1 MKKNK
6 LMLLGIIACT
16 VVLSGCSAKKESSEM
31 TEAKKETEIQTTA
44 QTTEAMPE
52 SNTSD
57 IQMTPTETQSYD
69 SSDSQADS
77 SDISGADGSNTES
90 PSYPTEKAGSVRYD
104 SPLGYSCTHDPTVFV
119 LYDTGDGDRFSY
131 QTSETLAAPVY
142 MSVQMYSDMSAE
154 TLAEG
159 LALQSGIDGVE
170 VQDTYFG
177 ANGTATKSV
186 YIEQE
191 INGVNQIQTFYAV
204 PSGTGSLLVEL
215 GGYVGMPEGA
225 EHKLQ
230 EITGSFSFAT
240 DLF

>member
-6 LMLLGIIACT
+6 LMLLGIIVCAA
-16 VVLSGCSAKKESSEM
+16 VLSGCYEKKEASEM

-44 QTTEAMPE
+44 PTTEAMPE
-52 SNTSD
+52 SNR
-57 IQMTPTETQSYD
+57 
-69 SSDSQADS
+69 
-77 SDISGADGSNTES
+77 SNTEI
-90 PSYPTEKAGSVRYD
+90 PSYPSEEAGSVQYD
-104 SPLGYSCTHDPTVFV
+104 SPLGYSCTYDPTVFV
-119 LYDTGDGDRFSY
+119 LDDTGDGDRFSY
-131 QTSETLAAPVY
+131 RTSETLAAPVY
-142 MSVQMYSDMSAE
+142 MSVQIHSDMSAE

-191 INGVNQIQTFYAV
+191 INGVNQIQTFYAI

-215 GGYVGMPEGA
+215 GGYVGMPESA

-230 EITGSFSFAT
+230 EITGSFSFVG
-240 DLF
+240 

>member
-1 MKKNK
+1 MVFLCFLPCSFAHSWN
-6 LMLLGIIACT
+6 IA
-16 VVLSGCSAKKESSEM
+16 
-31 TEAKKETEIQTTA
+31 
-44 QTTEAMPE
+44 
-52 SNTSD
+52 
-57 IQMTPTETQSYD
+57 
-69 SSDSQADS
+69 
-77 SDISGADGSNTES
+77 
-90 PSYPTEKAGSVRYD
+90 
-104 SPLGYSCTHDPTVFV
+104 SCTLTYDPTVFG
-119 LYDTGDGDRFSY
+119 LDDTGDGDRFSY
-131 QTSETLAAPVY
+131 RTSETLAAPVY
-142 MSVQMYSDMSAE
+142 MSVQIHSDMSAE

-215 GGYVGMPEGA
+215 GGYVGMPESA

-230 EITGSFSFAT
+230 EITGSFSFVG
-240 DLF
+240 